1 MLLLPVV
8 LHRYSNECSFSFS
21 FFQSLHAHSN
31 GLQFFAWPCFRVY
44 TCVWWAVANDKK
56 KAEHLTLRTRITA
69 RLWHRVHSSSVFK
82 LAVKS
87 ESEEPLWLTL
97 GVCIILYIVHC
108 LNMSVFARLF
118 VWVIVVRLPFFR
130 GWNKQYA
137 ADMIA
142 CGCACTFIGFV
153 SHTTACFSVR
163 AYLAQNPMYT
173 ILIDYISVFV
183 DLCIYGMKWST
194 SSELAQV

>member
-1 MLLLPVV
+1 MIVIELRCLVLMLLLPVV

-97 GVCIILYIVHC
+97 GVCIIVYCTLFEHV
-108 LNMSVFARLF
+108 SVCLF
-118 VWVIVVRLPFFR
+118 VCVSDCGALAVFQGLKQAICRWYDCVWLCLYVYRLRLAYNRMF
-130 GWNKQYA
+130 Q
-137 ADMIA
+137 
-142 CGCACTFIGFV
+142 CACV
-153 SHTTACFSVR
+153 SR
-163 AYLAQNPMYT
+163 AESNVYNTYRLH
-173 ILIDYISVFV
+173 
-183 DLCIYGMKWST
+183 
-194 SSELAQV
+194 